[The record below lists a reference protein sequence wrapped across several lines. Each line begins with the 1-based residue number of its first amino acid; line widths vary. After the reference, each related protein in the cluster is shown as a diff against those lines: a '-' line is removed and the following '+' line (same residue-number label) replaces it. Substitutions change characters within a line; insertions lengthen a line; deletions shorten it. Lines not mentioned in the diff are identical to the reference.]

1 MKHETYSYVEFYMR
15 LDINTKIVSI
25 TYIKYFL
32 LKIKVQ
38 IADWYFKFLI
48 YLIFFPFFF
57 YITL

>member
-1 MKHETYSYVEFYMR
+1 MR

-25 TYIKYFL
+25 TYISNIFV
-32 LKIKVQ
+32 LKIQ

-48 YLIFFPFFF
+48 YLIFFYFFF